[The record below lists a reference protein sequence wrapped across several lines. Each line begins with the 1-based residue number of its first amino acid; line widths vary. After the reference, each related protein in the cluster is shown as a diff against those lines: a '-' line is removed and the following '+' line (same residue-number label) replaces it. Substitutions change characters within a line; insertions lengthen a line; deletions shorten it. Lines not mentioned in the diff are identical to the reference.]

1 MKQFLACLL
10 TFMLACPGL
19 WAQKQPDEKHTQ
31 SIKKKVANCIDNQRA
46 VAIETYDGRH
56 LQGSIGEA
64 GTDSFVL
71 SFKLQNTTLAYSD
84 VRDSSP
90 LRLLP
95 AAYSRWLFLLA
106 ARATELRGPSWRGS
120 GTPLPMFC
128 ASIHSNRVTRR
139 VGVCLGSFVTS
150 DTGEFRRNEKEKTKV
165 VGWKRANHI

>member
-10 TFMLACPGL
+10 VFALTCCSVCAE
-19 WAQKQPDEKHTQ
+19 QPDQKHIE

-84 VRDSSP
+84 VKKIKWHSELSRQSKGLIAAAIITGGIFALVILIGGTRD
-90 LRLLP
+90 
-95 AAYSRWLFLLA
+95 
-106 ARATELRGPSWRGS
+106 
-120 GTPLPMFC
+120 
-128 ASIHSNRVTRR
+128 
-139 VGVCLGSFVTS
+139 
-150 DTGEFRRNEKEKTKV
+150 
-165 VGWKRANHI
+165 